1 MRGASPFFL
10 EGAMNEYELREK
22 IRRLE
27 NRLIHLNRLSNN
39 ADNDDLVDLEEEI
52 SDIEQEIRELEE
64 KLPRH

>member
-1 MRGASPFFL
+1 
-10 EGAMNEYELREK
+10 MNECEIREK

-39 ADNDDLVDLEEEI
+39 ADNDDLVGLEEEI